1 VASILFHLS
10 ARLPAALTALGVE
23 ELRRPQVRVAL
34 GVAGVDARDRGPA
47 GDLRVRGVLLVGIES
62 PPELAEVAP
71 NGGDHHVLDLEGGA
85 RVRGVGVPGAGRH
98 ADHPLLGHELGH
110 RAVLSM
116 GDRLT
121 RLRHNGWKR
130 SSSATSI
137 ANVVRVSRGE

>member
-1 VASILFHLS
+1 MRRALPHLS

-71 NGGDHHVLDLEGGA
+71 NAIIMCLTSKAALECAGSTSQ
-85 RVRGVGVPGAGRH
+85 VPAG
-98 ADHPLLGHELGH
+98 
-110 RAVLSM
+110 
-116 GDRLT
+116 T
-121 RLRHNGWKR
+121 RTIPCSVMSWVIGPSFRWVTG
-130 SSSATSI
+130 
-137 ANVVRVSRGE
+137 